1 MAKDRISSN
10 RLSFSIASRADPRV
24 DDPFSGDPVG
34 GRAGSSPDSGN
45 KPGAKL
51 EGVVS
56 ADGSGGSSI
65 SFVLKAG
72 EGDGPGTSPAFATPK
87 AVIRMS
93 AMMACD
99 FIGRTVGSAAP
110 CRIYL
115 QTARRRSASSTA
127 FQIWKK
133 MDSAPQAD

>member
-10 RLSFSIASRADPRV
+10 RLSFSIASRADARA

-34 GRAGSSPDSGN
+34 GWAGSSPDSGN
-45 KPGAKL
+45 KPGARL
-51 EGVVS
+51 DGAVS
-56 ADGSGGSSI
+56 EDGGGGSSI

-72 EGDGPGTSPAFATPK
+72 EGDGPGISPAVATPE
-87 AVIRMS
+87 AVIRMR

-99 FIGRTVGSAAP
+99 FIGRTIGSAAP

-115 QTARRRSASSTA
+115 
-127 FQIWKK
+127 
-133 MDSAPQAD
+133 